1 VEITPLYR
9 CRPSQNHLW
18 RRQLATAP
26 KLSRYGVTEADIP
39 LIVANSR
46 GSSMLSNPIVLQDAE
61 IADLVRQRL

>member
-1 VEITPLYR
+1 VEITPFTVAAL
-9 CRPSQNHLW
+9 PKIIFGAGSLK
-18 RRQLATAP
+18 QLP

-39 LIVANSR
+39 MIVANSR